1 MHAMSVIAEPAS
13 SSEPLPTP
21 EAVLAQAARE
31 NFPVAL
37 SVLGPRVRR
46 HLMSIYGFA
55 RLVDDIGDEAE
66 GDRAHLLDWVDGQ
79 LDLVFAGRTPGH
91 PLLARLAR
99 SVEDCPFPEDPLRRL
114 VAANRQDQVVSRYET
129 FDDLLAYC
137 RLSAAPVGELVLHVF
152 GAATPGRIAFS
163 DLVCAGLQ
171 VVEHLQDVREDHG
184 RGRIYLPQEDL
195 RRFGCPEEDLGR
207 PVASPPLRA
216 VVEWEVRRAGALLEA
231 GGPLA
236 RELKGRA
243 RVAVA
248 GFVAGGRAAL
258 QGLRRAGYDVGA
270 GRPGAERRAFTIA
283 FAAAV
288 AGR

>member
-1 MHAMSVIAEPAS
+1 MSVIAEPAS

-21 EAVLAQAARE
+21 EAVLAQAAHE

-37 SVLGPRVRR
+37 AVLGPRVRR
-46 HLMSIYGFA
+46 HLMAIYGFA
-55 RLVDDIGDEAE
+55 RLVDDVGDEAE

-79 LDLVFAGRTPGH
+79 LDLLYAGQTPEH
-91 PLLARLAR
+91 PLLARLAQ
-99 SVEDCPFPEDPLRRL
+99 SVRACSFPEDPLRRL
-114 VAANRQDQVVSRYET
+114 VRANRQDQLVSRYET
-129 FDDLLAYC
+129 FDDLLGYC
-137 RLSAAPVGELVLHVF
+137 QLSAAPVGELVLHVF
-152 GAATPGRIAFS
+152 DAATPGRVALS

-171 VVEHLQDVREDHG
+171 VIEHLQDVREDHA
-184 RGRIYLPQEDL
+184 RGRVYLPQEDL
-195 RRFGCPEEDLGR
+195 RQFGCAEEDLGGS
-207 PVASPPLRA
+207 VASSPLRA
-216 VVEWEVRRAGALLEA
+216 VVEWEARRAGALLEA

-236 RELKGRA
+236 RELRGRA
-243 RVAVA
+243 RLAVA

-270 GRPGAERRAFTIA
+270 GRPTSDRRAFAIA